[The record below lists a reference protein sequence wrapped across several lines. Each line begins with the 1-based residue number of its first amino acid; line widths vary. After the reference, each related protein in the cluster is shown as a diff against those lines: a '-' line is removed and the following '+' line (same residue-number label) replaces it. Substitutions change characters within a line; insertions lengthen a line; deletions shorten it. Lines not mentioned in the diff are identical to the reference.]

1 MVYTLKKRHFES
13 KWKYDVKTKVSDS
26 KKLLSPWVREDK
38 TVNGINCRWL
48 AAASVVQFD
57 NFLATSHFRQHA
69 LFNTG
74 KKMNSH
80 SEKYMS
86 SRCIFWRLK
95 VSMTRIQ
102 YVYNTARVIGYTRC
116 VEKVNSSVF
125 IKLQLF
131 HFLWCLK
138 FLLFHSR
145 VFPLQAKN
153 STKR

>member
-1 MVYTLKKRHFES
+1 MLWYTLKKRQFES

-102 YVYNTARVIGYTRC
+102 YVYSTARVVQSCPIEMRIFHRNEWC
-116 VEKVNSSVF
+116 RISA
-125 IKLQLF
+125 ILRHRRKLFWQKYLIF
-131 HFLWCLK
+131 
-138 FLLFHSR
+138 S
-145 VFPLQAKN
+145 
-153 STKR
+153 

>member
-1 MVYTLKKRHFES
+1 MLWYTLKKRQFES

-102 YVYNTARVIGYTRC
+102 YVHNTARVIGYEMRRKSKFFCFHKTAT
-116 VEKVNSSVF
+116 VPFFVMSQISS
-125 IKLQLF
+125 I
-131 HFLWCLK
+131 
-138 FLLFHSR
+138 
-145 VFPLQAKN
+145 P
-153 STKR
+153 